1 HDSPDRQSSFG
12 FSNPTDETA
21 TYHLRFFDKTG
32 RLLSESQDLTL
43 SGHDQRQFSLQ
54 EIRDSFGINNLDD
67 YRVEVKT
74 VSGAQVFPFGS
85 DVRVVT
91 GDPSFTEAGTYTLPR
106 LYLLGVFTG
115 AGAAKSTWQTDLLLS
130 NVSDQVVQTTV
141 AYTAVSNKSVKAT
154 QVTVQPGATERLE
167 NALFS
172 QFGLRNGT
180 GVLTL
185 TSTSP
190 NSIFPIVRAES
201 YDNTNPTKRYG
212 QSLLALS
219 DADAADTT
227 KREILVGLRQDAA
240 NKTTLWLLNPSG
252 AAGVYDMVYRGLNG
266 AVLGTLPGVKVG
278 AGKVRQIS
286 PTQHPL
292 KKAGVPGGFTV
303 EIVVKSG
310 KALAAA
316 QVVRAGTNDPVFL
329 APQVR

>member
-1 HDSPDRQSSFG
+1 M
-12 FSNPTDETA
+12 
-21 TYHLRFFDKTG
+21 
-32 RLLSESQDLTL
+32 
-43 SGHDQRQFSLQ
+43 Q

-67 YRVEVKT
+67 YRVEVKN

-91 GDPSFTEAGTYTLPR
+91 GDLSFTEAGTYTSPR

-130 NVSDQVVQTTV
+130 NVSDQVLQTTL
-141 AYTAVSNKSVKAT
+141 AFTSASNKAAVKAT
-154 QVTVQPGATERLE
+154 QVTVQPGMTERLE

-190 NSIFPIVRAES
+190 NGIFPIARAES
-201 YDNTNPTKRYG
+201 YDNTNPAKRYG

-227 KREILVGLRQDAA
+227 QKEVLVGLRQDGA
-240 NKTTLWLLNPSG
+240 NKTTLWILNSG
-252 AAGVYDMVYRGLNG
+252 GTAGVYDVVYRGLNG
-266 AVLGTLPGVKVG
+266 AVLGTLPGVKIG
-278 AGKVRQIS
+278 AGQLRQIS
-286 PTQHPL
+286 PAQHPL

-303 EIVVKSG
+303 EVVVKSG
-310 KALAAA
+310 RALAAA
-316 QVVRAGTNDPVFL
+316 QVVRAGSNDPSFIG
-329 APQVR
+329 AEVR